1 MLPAIRAGADGS
13 WVIPAEVG
21 EQRWRLSG
29 PARTI
34 GRMMRVTFI
43 GSGSGGNCTLVG
55 YGDTSVLV
63 DCGFSAREVA
73 LRLRALGEDPDAVQA
88 IFVTHEH
95 SDHSRGLR
103 VFAKRTGVPL
113 MASDGTAKA
122 VNAEAHGPIVHERV
136 RAGESVRIGELTITP
151 FAVSHDAREPLGF
164 VFAAPDGT
172 RLGYASDTGVMSAGA
187 AEALAGCD
195 HLALE
200 ANHDLDMLAGGP
212 YPFFLKRRISSDI
225 GHLSNGASADAL
237 ARLASDRLKQV
248 FAIHI
253 SRTNNTP
260 ARAAAALQD
269 RLTSIGID
277 VPVTAVG
284 QDSGLCFPDRQASLF

>member
-1 MLPAIRAGADGS
+1 M
-13 WVIPAEVG
+13 
-21 EQRWRLSG
+21 RWRLSVA
-29 PARTI
+29 ARTI
-34 GRMMRVTFI
+34 GGMMRVTFL

-55 YGDTSVLV
+55 YGATSILV
-63 DCGFSAREVA
+63 DCGFSAREVTT
-73 LRLRALGEDPDAVQA
+73 RLRALGEDPDAVGA
-88 IFVTHEH
+88 VVVTHEH

-122 VNAEAHGPIVHERV
+122 VNSEAHGPIEHERL
-136 RAGESVRIGELTITP
+136 RAGEPVRIGEIVVTP
-151 FAVSHDAREPLGF
+151 FSVSHDAREPLGF

-172 RLGYASDTGVMSAGA
+172 RLGYASDTGVMSPQA

-200 ANHDLDMLAGGP
+200 ANHDIDMLASGP
-212 YPFFLKRRISSDI
+212 YPLFLKRRISSDI
-225 GHLSNGASADAL
+225 GHLSNRSSADAL
-237 ARLASDRLKQV
+237 ESLCSDRLRQV

-260 ARAAAALQD
+260 ARAVAALRD
-269 RLTSIGID
+269 RLAAIGVD

-284 QDSGLCFPDRQASLF
+284 QDVGLCFPDRQASLF